1 MNNPNLNIDHISYLK
16 KLSISDDQY
25 NQVIKKL
32 SEETD
37 IIFREMKS
45 RRIAFKRVK
54 KISKIWSC

>member
-1 MNNPNLNIDHISYLK
+1 VNNPNLNIDHISYLG
-16 KLSISDDQY
+16 KLSVGDD
-25 NQVIKKL
+25 IKKL
-32 SEETD
+32 CEETD

>member
-1 MNNPNLNIDHISYLK
+1 MNNPNLNIDHISYLGN
-16 KLSISDDQY
+16 LSVGDD
-25 NQVIKKL
+25 IKKL
-32 SEETD
+32 CEETD

>member
-1 MNNPNLNIDHISYLK
+1 MNNPNLNIDYISYLE
-16 KLSISDDQY
+16 KLSIGDD
-25 NQVIKKL
+25 IKKL
-32 SEETD
+32 CEETD